1 METPT
6 RSRNEK
12 KWLTAYLCSRTLAQY
27 STDRYA
33 GGLYCRVR
41 NGTGCDPAAMA
52 VIPRPAMHI
61 RYIMFFDSGLKS
73 FLGVVLIAS
82 MFVKSGMV
90 RLICQ
95 HMLYSDNVFSCTWMG
110 NKPLRRVQLPH
121 HRVRNMQHISCH
133 RIQTVDGR

>member
-52 VIPRPAMHI
+52 VIPKQAIHVE
-61 RYIMFFDSGLKS
+61 YI
-73 FLGVVLIAS
+73 I
-82 MFVKSGMV
+82 
-90 RLICQ
+90 
-95 HMLYSDNVFSCTWMG
+95 FSIIPKTTQKQTIMTTIGRIPTWMESY
-110 NKPLRRVQLPH
+110 NRSRRD
-121 HRVRNMQHISCH
+121 HRKTRE
-133 RIQTVDGR
+133 G

>member
-6 RSRNEK
+6 RGRNEK

-61 RYIMFFDSGLKS
+61 RYIMFFDSGLKIVPGCS
-73 FLGVVLIAS
+73 
-82 MFVKSGMV
+82 
-90 RLICQ
+90 
-95 HMLYSDNVFSCTWMG
+95 
-110 NKPLRRVQLPH
+110 PH
-121 HRVRNMQHISCH
+121 SIHVCEIRYGAIDLSTHVIFR
-133 RIQTVDGR
+133 